1 MEELIV
7 QTKKVLMSKHVRRG
21 LWTMLGAVLPVLA
34 VYLGEIDWY
43 WAPLLIAIITGA
55 TKEINNNYG
64 K

>member
-7 QTKKVLMSKHVRRG
+7 QTKKVLMSKQVRRG